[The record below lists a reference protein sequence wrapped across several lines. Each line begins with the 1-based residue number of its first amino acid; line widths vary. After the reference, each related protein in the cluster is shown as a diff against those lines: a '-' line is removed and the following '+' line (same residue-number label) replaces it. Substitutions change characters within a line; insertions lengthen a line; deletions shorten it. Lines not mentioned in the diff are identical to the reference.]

1 MAQRRRR
8 DNQRRRGDRLAR
20 GIKQDLT
27 KAGNIAQNL
36 LPTDPLPTIDA
47 TRQSETQN
55 MLNSLQALA
64 DPSFGSYAGA
74 RAPEMMSY
82 LDRLNESTRGYDS
95 RETTALREQR
105 RREMER
111 GFQTGRAALARGQN
125 QARVGGVSRSAQ
137 LMNLASQYGAQS
149 AAAENDLIANFAN
162 EKQRRLETY
171 GDSLRQARQNEFD
184 RGQIARESY
193 ADALRNSQ
201 LDEFEK
207 QKVNLGQAAANQAI
221 QSAGILGVAGMMDAR
236 RNSRRQNKLMRDIYG
251 QRQQTGRTGGGSNT
265 SYADELDKIANDVQG
280 GKYY

>member
-1 MAQRRRR
+1 
-8 DNQRRRGDRLAR
+8 
-20 GIKQDLT
+20 
-27 KAGNIAQNL
+27 
-36 LPTDPLPTIDA
+36 
-47 TRQSETQN
+47 

-64 DPSFGSYAGA
+64 DPSYGSYAGA
-74 RAPEMMSY
+74 RAPEMVDY
-82 LDRLNESTRGYDS
+82 LNRLNESTQGYNS
-95 RETTALREQR
+95 RENTALREQR
-105 RREMER
+105 RRELER
-111 GFQTGRAALARGQN
+111 GFQGGRAALARGQN
-125 QARVGGVSRSAQ
+125 QARVGGVSRGAQ
-137 LMNLASQYGAQS
+137 LLELAKNYGAQS

-171 GDSLRQARQNEFD
+171 GDSLRQQRQSEFD

-251 QRQQTGRTGGGSNT
+251 QRQQTGRTSGGSNT
-265 SYADELDKIANDVQG
+265 TYADELDKIANDIQG
-280 GKYY
+280 GQYY